1 MADTLL
7 FRKGPLSGLANLP
20 IKNGAISITTDEPG
34 IYIDHNGKRS
44 RVGDFIVVQNMAEL
58 DDYKLDVTDESKR
71 YNAHALYYVVADD
84 ALARW
89 DGTKFALINDR
100 SSLVDSLAK
109 LNTALAGLTT
119 IVENQGKNITANTT
133 AIATEKSRAEGAE
146 AALGARIDAIT
157 SGTDGT
163 TLAGLKAAI
172 EKEVTDRTQAVAG
185 VDAKANKAQQEVDAL
200 EGVVGTEAGNTG
212 LFKKISD
219 EITRATNKE
228 NELSGKIGVN
238 TKGSETGLY
247 KLIKDEKDRAMTE
260 DARLGGLI
268 TSNATAATEAIND
281 EKERAMAAENKIAT
295 FGTDGKVNG
304 GALKVE
310 IDRATTRENA
320 ISEVANAA
328 KSKADTNAE
337 SIANLANADSALG
350 QRITDEVAARE
361 SADTALGK
369 RIDAAVEEAKTHAK
383 QSALNA
389 VVKDVGE
396 LNETVTSQ
404 GQTISGIQ
412 GNITTLDGKITD
424 EIKDR
429 KSEITRVEGL
439 ISAETSARETAI
451 ANEVTARDTAIE
463 TAVNAAKST
472 LNESISSNLKKINA
486 NTKSITDEIARAK
499 AAEKANAD
507 NITQLGKDL
516 AAEVKRADAAEKVN
530 AKAIAD
536 EKARAE
542 NAETQLQTNIT
553 NLDTKLSKAISNEAD
568 ARQKADAKTL
578 SDAKDYADSILE
590 AANAMRY
597 MGTVGDSTTDASAK
611 RFKVLPTTGVEAGD
625 TYVVVGTDFKI
636 GSKAC
641 KVGDLIVAIADQSG
655 ATYPSDLTGWSH
667 VPTGYDA
674 SLDQELKV
682 TATTNGAKAALSS
695 VMGTTEKGSLTIVGN
710 TNSNV
715 KASLSGSTLTVNM
728 EWEEWT

>member
-44 RVGDFIVVQNMAEL
+44 RVGDFIVVPNMAAL

-119 IVENQGKNITANTT
+119 IVDNQGKSITANTT

-146 AALGARIDAIT
+146 AALSARIDAIT

-185 VDAKANKAQQEVDAL
+185 VDAKANKAQQGVDAL
-200 EGVVGTEAGNTG
+200 EGVVAGVNED
-212 LFKKISD
+212 LQE

-228 NELSGKIGVN
+228 NELAGKIGVN
-238 TKGSETGLY
+238 TEGSETGLY
-247 KLIKDEKDRAMTE
+247 KLIKDEKDRAMGVE
-260 DARLGGLI
+260 GGLDNKI
-268 TSNATAATEAIND
+268 TAAKTELNTAITTEAN
-281 EKERAMAAENKIAT
+281 RAKAVENKIAT
-295 FGTDGKVNG
+295 FTGDEVTG
-304 GALKVE
+304 GALHDEITRAKNREDAIEDIAEEARDKANGNATDIAGLKTADTTITNRIKAEEERAAAAEEALDGRIDGLVTEAAKHALKTEVEAVDDKV
-310 IDRATTRENA
+310 DALTTRVGTAEGDIQNITQQVGLLDKA
-320 ISEVANAA
+320 I
-328 KSKADTNAE
+328 D
-337 SIANLANADSALG
+337 
-350 QRITDEVAARE
+350 DEVAARG
-361 SADTALGK
+361 SAIT
-369 RIDAAVEEAKTHAK
+369 E
-383 QSALNA
+383 
-389 VVKDVGE
+389 VK
-396 LNETVTSQ
+396 
-404 GQTISGIQ
+404 
-412 GNITTLDGKITD
+412 
-424 EIKDR
+424 
-429 KSEITRVEGL
+429 GL
-439 ISAETSARETAI
+439 ISDETDAREAAITQEVADRNTAI
-451 ANEVTARDTAIE
+451 TN
-463 TAVNAAKST
+463 AVNAAKST
-472 LNESISSNLKKINA
+472 LNESIASNLQKIKA
-486 NTKSITDEIARAK
+486 NTKSITDEVARAK

-516 AAEVKRADAAEKVN
+516 AAEVTRAKAAEKTN
-530 AKAIAD
+530 ADAIAA
-536 EKARAE
+536 EKTRAE
-542 NAETQLQTNIT
+542 GKESQLNSAISTLNT
-553 NLDTKLSKAISNEAD
+553 NLSKDIADEAD
-568 ARQKADAKTL
+568 ARQKADAQTL
-578 SDAKDYADSILE
+578 KDAKAYADSRLE

-597 MGTVGDSTTDASAK
+597 MGTVGDSVTDAAAK
-611 RFKVLPTTGVEAGD
+611 RFKALPTTGVEAGD
-625 TYVVVGTDFKI
+625 TYVVVNTDFKI

-641 KVGDLIVAIADQSG
+641 KIGDLIVAIADQSG

-682 TATTNGAKAALSS
+682 TAAANGAKAALSS
-695 VMGTTEKGSLTIVGN
+695 IMGATEKGSLTIVGN

-715 KASLSGSTLTVNM
+715 KASLSGSTLTINM

>member
-71 YNAHALYYVVADD
+71 YNAHALYYVVDDD

-119 IVENQGKNITANTT
+119 IVENQGKSITANTT
-133 AIATEKSRAEGAE
+133 AIATEKSRAETAE
-146 AALGARIDAIT
+146 KALDDKIKAIT

-200 EGVVGTEAGNTG
+200 EGVVAGVNED
-212 LFKKISD
+212 LQE

-228 NELSGKIGVN
+228 NELAGKIGVN
-238 TKGSETGLY
+238 TEGSETGLY
-247 KLIKDEKDRAMTE
+247 KLIKDEKDRAMGVE
-260 DARLGGLI
+260 GGLDNKI
-268 TSNATAATEAIND
+268 TAAKTELNTAITTEAN
-281 EKERAMAAENKIAT
+281 RAKAVENKIAT
-295 FGTDGKVNG
+295 FTGDEVTG
-304 GALKVE
+304 GALHDEITRAKNREDAIEDIAEEARDKANGNATDIAGLKTADTTITNRIKAEEERAAAAEEALDGRIDDLVTEAAKHALKTEVKAVDDKV
-310 IDRATTRENA
+310 DALTTR
-320 ISEVANAA
+320 VG
-328 KSKADTNAE
+328 TAE
-337 SIANLANADSALG
+337 SDIQN
-350 QRITDEVAARE
+350 ITQQVGLLDKAIDDEVKE
-361 SADTALGK
+361 
-369 RIDAAVEEAKTHAK
+369 
-383 QSALNA
+383 
-389 VVKDVGE
+389 
-396 LNETVTSQ
+396 
-404 GQTISGIQ
+404 
-412 GNITTLDGKITD
+412 
-424 EIKDR
+424 R

-439 ISAETSARETAI
+439 ISKEAGDRAAAITQEVADRNTAI
-451 ANEVTARDTAIE
+451 TN
-463 TAVNAAKST
+463 AVNAAKT
-472 LNESISSNLKKINA
+472 ELNQTITNNATNIQKNATAISNEVTRAKAAEEANA
-486 NTKSITDEIARAK
+486 NAIADVSGDLTDEIARAK

-507 NITQLGKDL
+507 AI
-516 AAEVKRADAAEKVN
+516 AAEKT
-530 AKAIAD
+530 
-536 EKARAE
+536 RAE
-542 NAETQLQTNIT
+542 GKETQLSSAISTLNT
-553 NLDTKLSKAISNEAD
+553 NLSKDISDEAATRASEDTRVLN
-568 ARQKADAKTL
+568 DAK
-578 SDAKDYADSILE
+578 AYADGLLE
-590 AANAMRY
+590 AADAMRY
-597 MGTVGDSTTDASAK
+597 MGTVGDSVTDEAAK
-611 RFKVLPTTGVEAGD
+611 RFQTLPTTGVAAGD
-625 TYVVVGTDFKI
+625 TYVVVSTDFKI

-641 KVGDLIVAIADQSG
+641 KVGDLIVAINDQTG
-655 ATYPSDLTGWSH
+655 ATYPADLTGWSH

-682 TATTNGAKAALSS
+682 TAAANGAKAALSS
-695 VMGTTEKGSLTIVGN
+695 VMGATEKGSLTIVGN

-715 KASLSGSTLTVNM
+715 KASLSGSTLTINM

>member
-7 FRKGPLSGLANLP
+7 FRKGPLSGLTSLP

-44 RVGDFIVVQNMAEL
+44 RVGDFITVAKMSDLAQ
-58 DDYKLDVTDESKR
+58 YKLNPANEEDR
-71 YNAHALYYVVADD
+71 YNAHALYYVIEND

-89 DGTKFALINDR
+89 DATAKDFKLINDR
-100 SSLVDSLAK
+100 TTLVNSLAA
-109 LNTALAGLTT
+109 LNQALTALTGVVGTNTANIDKIAKFENNTLKSGALKDEIDRATAAEEALGKRIDD
-119 IVENQGKNITANTT
+119 IVGG
-133 AIATEKSRAEGAE
+133 EGGDSVASLR
-146 AALGARIDAIT
+146 AALN
-157 SGTDGT
+157 
-163 TLAGLKAAI
+163 
-172 EKEVTDRTQAVAG
+172 KEITDRSEADAQIL
-185 VDAKANKAQQEVDAL
+185 AKANTAQQEVDAL
-200 EGVVGTEAGNTG
+200 EGVVSTLSGTVN
-212 LFKKISD
+212 
-219 EITRATNKE
+219 TNKGLLDE
-228 NELSGKIGVN
+228 EIERAKAAEKVN
-238 TKGSETGLY
+238 TDA
-247 KLIKDEKDRAMTE
+247 IADEKDRAME
-260 DARLGGLI
+260 EEGRLAGLI
-268 TSNATAATEAIND
+268 TSNATTAANAVQA

-295 FGTDGKVNG
+295 FGADGAVNG

-310 IDRATTRENA
+310 IERATTRENA

-328 KSKADTNAE
+328 KSKADTNAD
-337 SIANLANADSALG
+337 SIANLVNADTALG
-350 QRITDEVAARE
+350 QRITDEIAARE
-361 SADTALGK
+361 SADTALGQ
-369 RIDAAVEEAKTHAK
+369 RIDAVVEEAKTHAK

-389 VVKDVGE
+389 VVEDVGE
-396 LNETVTSQ
+396 LTETVTSQ

-412 GNITTLDGKITD
+412 GNITTLGGKIDD

-429 KSEITRVEGL
+429 KSEIARVEGL

-451 ANEVTARDTAIE
+451 ANEVTARDAAIE

-472 LNESISSNLKKINA
+472 LNESIASNLQKINA

-516 AAEVKRADAAEKVN
+516 AAEVSRADAAEKAN
-530 AKAIAD
+530 AQAIAD
-536 EKARAE
+536 EVTARA
-542 NAETQLQTNIT
+542 NADTQLQTNIN
-553 NLDTKLSKAISNEAD
+553 NLDTKLSGAISSEAATRASED
-568 ARQKADAKTL
+568 IRILGEAQA
-578 SDAKDYADSILE
+578 YADSRLE

-597 MGTVGDSTTDASAK
+597 MGTVGDDTTDASAK
-611 RFKVLPTTGVEAGD
+611 RFEALPTTKVEAGD

-636 GSKAC
+636 GSKTC
-641 KVGDLIVAIADQSG
+641 KIGDLIVAIADQSG

-695 VMGTTEKGSLTIVGN
+695 VMGATERGSLTIVGN
-710 TNSNV
+710 ANSNV
-715 KASLSGSTLTVNM
+715 KAALNTSTNTLTINM

>member
-44 RVGDFIVVQNMAEL
+44 RVGDFIVVPNMAAL

-119 IVENQGKNITANTT
+119 IVDNQGKSITANTT

-146 AALGARIDAIT
+146 AALSARIDAIT

-185 VDAKANKAQQEVDAL
+185 VDAKANKAQQGVDAL
-200 EGVVGTEAGNTG
+200 EGVVAGVNED
-212 LFKKISD
+212 LQE

-228 NELSGKIGVN
+228 NELAGKIGVN
-238 TKGSETGLY
+238 TEGSETGLY
-247 KLIKDEKDRAMTE
+247 KLIKDEKDRAMGVE
-260 DARLGGLI
+260 GGLDNKI
-268 TSNATAATEAIND
+268 TAAKTELNTAITTEAN
-281 EKERAMAAENKIAT
+281 RAKAVENKIAT
-295 FGTDGKVNG
+295 FTGDEVTG
-304 GALKVE
+304 GALHDEITRAKNREDAIEDIAEEARDKANGNATDIAGLKTADTTITNRIKAEEERAAAAEEALDGRIDGLVTEAAKHALKTEVEAVDDKV
-310 IDRATTRENA
+310 DALTTRVGTAEGDIQNITQQVGLLDKA
-320 ISEVANAA
+320 I
-328 KSKADTNAE
+328 D
-337 SIANLANADSALG
+337 
-350 QRITDEVAARE
+350 DEVAARG
-361 SADTALGK
+361 SAIT
-369 RIDAAVEEAKTHAK
+369 E
-383 QSALNA
+383 
-389 VVKDVGE
+389 VK
-396 LNETVTSQ
+396 
-404 GQTISGIQ
+404 
-412 GNITTLDGKITD
+412 
-424 EIKDR
+424 
-429 KSEITRVEGL
+429 GL
-439 ISAETSARETAI
+439 ISDETDAREAAITQEVADRNTAI
-451 ANEVTARDTAIE
+451 TN
-463 TAVNAAKST
+463 AVNAAKST
-472 LNESISSNLKKINA
+472 LNESIASNLQKIKA
-486 NTKSITDEIARAK
+486 NTKSITDEVARAK

-516 AAEVKRADAAEKVN
+516 AAEVTRAKAAEKTN
-530 AKAIAD
+530 ADAIAA
-536 EKARAE
+536 EKTRAE
-542 NAETQLQTNIT
+542 GKESQLNSAISTLNT
-553 NLDTKLSKAISNEAD
+553 NLSKDIADEAD
-568 ARQKADAKTL
+568 ARQKADAQTL
-578 SDAKDYADSILE
+578 KDAKAYADSRLE

-597 MGTVGDSTTDASAK
+597 MGTVGDSVTDAAAK
-611 RFKVLPTTGVEAGD
+611 RFKALPTTGVEAGD
-625 TYVVVGTDFKI
+625 TYVVVNTDFKI

-641 KVGDLIVAIADQSG
+641 KIGDLIVAIADQSG

-682 TATTNGAKAALSS
+682 TAAANGAKAALSS
-695 VMGTTEKGSLTIVGN
+695 VMGATEKGSLTIVGN

-715 KASLSGSTLTVNM
+715 KASLSGSTLTINM